1 MRESEAMGA
10 MRVLPEFKGIAS
22 HDG

>member
-1 MRESEAMGA
+1 MRESEAIDA
-10 MRVLPEFKGIAS
+10 MRILPEFKGIAS